1 MSIFYDLELKDWFTL
16 SNKQSITL
24 GSNKHPVTMI
34 CSAPARSLPLHI
46 SPQKEIPLI
55 GILTGRKK
63 DNKVTGNGRL
73 FKELQKEIMKNG
85 GISIVFTPQNIN
97 DHSIKGYMYL
107 PIKDKWYSIKCPLPH
122 VVYNRVPFR
131 ILEKSDSFFEA
142 YQFFKSKNIPFFNTC
157 FLDKHEFYQ
166 VFSEDPYFQKLMPE
180 TIKIHEKLPLE
191 NFFKKHNQLYLKPS
205 LGSKGKGIYLASL
218 NKDST
223 INLLGHEELLQYED
237 FHTFWM
243 NWNSV
248 LLKKSYIAQN
258 AVEPLLYNG
267 KRFDFRILVH
277 YVNNQYKVT
286 GVGIRQSREQNV
298 TTHVPK
304 GGIIL
309 PYKQLQSKEH
319 DQFITEVSQRAG
331 KLLSKEIGFFG
342 EFSIDAGISADG
354 RYVVYEINSKPMRF
368 DEQEI
373 ERKRLQTLTCLFL
386 DLAGF

>member
-1 MSIFYDLELKDWFTL
+1 MSIFYDLELKNWFTL
-16 SNKQSITL
+16 NKQSKTL
-24 GSNKHPVTMI
+24 GFNKHPVQMVS
-34 CSAPARSLPLHI
+34 SAPAWSLSFHI
-46 SPQKEIPLI
+46 SPQKEVPLI

-73 FKELQKEIMKNG
+73 FKELQKEIIKNG

-97 DHSIKGYMYL
+97 DHSIKGYMYH
-107 PIKDKWYSIKCPLPH
+107 PTKDKWYAVQCPIPH
-122 VVYNRVPFR
+122 VIYNRVPFR
-131 ILEKSDSFFEA
+131 RIEKSDSFYEA

-157 FLDKHEFYQ
+157 FLDKHELYQ
-166 VFSEDPYFQKLMPE
+166 VLSKDSYFQKLMPE
-180 TIKIHEKLPLE
+180 TIKICEKPSLM
-191 NFFKKHNQLYLKPS
+191 NFFEMHRQLYLKPS

-223 INLLGHEELLQYED
+223 IKLQGHEELHLYED

-243 NWNSV
+243 KWNSV
-248 LLKKSYIAQN
+248 FLKKSYIAQN
-258 AVEPLLYNG
+258 AIDPLLYNG

-277 YVNNQYKVT
+277 YVNNQFNVT
-286 GVGIRQSREQNV
+286 GIGIRQSKEQNI
-298 TTHVPK
+298 TTHVPN

-319 DQFITEVSQRAG
+319 DQFIVEVADRAG

-354 RYVVYEINSKPMRF
+354 QYVIYEINSKPMRF

-373 ERKRLQTLTCLFL
+373 ERKRFQTLACLFL
-386 DLAGF
+386 ELAGF